1 MPFQFST
8 PGPSPSPSIDPSIVT
23 PGTLGWIV
31 VLVLAIAVVL
41 LAIDMLRR
49 VRRVKYREEVN
60 EALDAEQAAE
70 RDEGINPR

>member
-8 PGPSPSPSIDPSIVT
+8 PVPSPSPSIDPSIVT

-70 RDEGINPR
+70 RDEDINPR